1 MHLLCFG
8 GNFVWYANV
17 HHYLKLDVRA
27 FTPKTEK
34 LSTAHVLY
42 LNFFFNN
49 LLQFFFLSSFNHSL
63 LSVSRLSHLVD
74 HGSQWQIMVHKGASD
89 LVSVAVNQSGS
100 RWLGSVGGPIQLGF
114 WVCQQWLVN
123 NGRGWCLVC
132 SKHRDHFKTE

>member
-1 MHLLCFG
+1 MFWWKFCLVSRRPPLPEIGCTSIHT
-8 GNFVWYANV
+8 
-17 HHYLKLDVRA
+17 KDR
-27 FTPKTEK
+27 KTIYSPCAISK
-34 LSTAHVLY
+34 TFLTICCS
-42 LNFFFNN
+42 FFFS
-49 LLQFFFLSSFNHSL
+49 LPSITLFSLSLISLSSL
-63 LSVSRLSHLVD
+63 LVD
-74 HGSQWQIMVHKGASD
+74 HGSQWQFMVHKGASD